1 MKHYMLVPII
11 AALTACASTPRLSDT
26 EKYALY
32 RGHAGEPV
40 KSFRYFGSING
51 WTPLGDR
58 ALVVWTAPSRA
69 YLLDLSGPCRDLDYA
84 PAITVTHLMGE
95 VSARFDKVIVRGG
108 GRSPIQFPCYISQI
122 RAVNVKA
129 LRQAERDRREA
140 DTSDRSASE
149 SASP

>member
-11 AALTACASTPRLSDT
+11 AALTACATPRLSDT

-32 RGHAGEPV
+32 REHAGEPV
-40 KSFRYFGSING
+40 KSFRYFGNING
-51 WTPLGDR
+51 WTPLGDQ

-108 GRSPIQFPCYISQI
+108 GRSSIPFSCYISQI

-129 LRQAERDRREA
+129 VRQAERDRREA
-140 DTSDRSASE
+140 ATADRSANE